1 MTSKKAWAL
10 CTGPPP
16 FQTIETL
23 PASTPVPK
31 ATVTVFEMAKHPFPA
46 LMLAVDGVAI
56 PAGKMVATPK
66 PFRSAPPTPE
76 IARLPTTPTA
86 LAGEPVVP
94 ASALDVCGVVDGA
107 RGPTMPPVP
116 SVVLITRTGA
126 GRGTTDS
133 TGWKAPVLSDDHIP
147 PVSSRTS
154 SKPVGARREL
164 KFGFPFVSPPAG
176 RAN

>member
-1 MTSKKAWAL
+1 MTSKKAWAP

-46 LMLAVDGVAI
+46 LMLAVDGGAI

-76 IARLPTTPTA
+76 IARLPTTPRA
-86 LAGEPVVP
+86 LAAVP
-94 ASALDVCGVVDGA
+94 FVPGSAPDVWGVGGGA
-107 RGPTMPPVP
+107 RGTQK
-116 SVVLITRTGA
+116 T
-126 GRGTTDS
+126 
-133 TGWKAPVLSDDHIP
+133 
-147 PVSSRTS
+147 
-154 SKPVGARREL
+154 
-164 KFGFPFVSPPAG
+164 
-176 RAN
+176 